1 MGMHCEY
8 YTVICRIVTGGTLVS
23 HWPIERRSVTETT
36 MSMVERWKKRMGYL
50 FVLECNYAQES
61 ATETTMSIVE
71 RWKEEKYGL
80 SFCSRVQSCIGK
92 SYKSIFRFLISLFA
106 RPHGLLRSSNYAT
119 MAWRNDSFTR
129 FFPIPSNSRR
139 CLRESYCKI
148 PKISPSMPW
157 SPPNISPPPPNR

>member
-23 HWPIERRSVTETT
+23 HWPVERRSV
-36 MSMVERWKKRMGYL
+36 
-50 FVLECNYAQES
+50 
-61 ATETTMSIVE
+61 TETTMSIVE

-80 SFCSRVQSCIGK
+80 SFCSRVQSCTGK

-106 RPHGLLRSSNYAT
+106 GPHGLLRSSNYAT

-157 SPPNISPPPPNR
+157 SPPNISPLPQIGSAKNPPLNHSY